1 MTNAREFS
9 LANKIALIL
18 SCVFLLG
25 VFIFAHLYADALN
38 KDLTYYVEQA
48 EMNVHAGDWEQVRK
62 DVDAIEKRFLPAS
75 NVLKLFYDH
84 EDVDMLDTEVSTAKQ
99 LAKVE
104 EKAEIFLSLE
114 NIKSI
119 ATYLAGIETFSIP
132 NLF

>member
-1 MTNAREFS
+1 MTQSRKFRI
-9 LANKIALIL
+9 ANNIALIF

-25 VFIFAHLYADALN
+25 VFLFSHFYANALN
-38 KDLTYYVEQA
+38 KDISHYVEQA
-48 EMNVHAGDWEQVRK
+48 EIQVHAENWEQVRQN
-62 DVDAIEKRFLPAS
+62 VDFIEQRFLPAG

-84 EDVDMLDTEVSTAKQ
+84 EDVDTLDTEISTAKQ
-99 LAKVE
+99 HARAE

-119 ATYLAGIETFSIP
+119 AAYLAGIETFSIP

>member
-1 MTNAREFS
+1 MTSAREFN
-9 LANKIALIL
+9 LANKIALIF
-18 SCVFLLG
+18 SCVFLFG
-25 VFIFAHLYADALN
+25 VFLFSHFFADALK
-38 KDLTYYVEQA
+38 KDITYYVEQA
-48 EMNVHAGDWEQVRK
+48 EMYVHAGNWEKVRQNI
-62 DVDAIEKRFLPAS
+62 DAIEKRFLPAS

-84 EDVDMLDTEVSTAKQ
+84 EDVDTLDSELSTAKQ

-119 ATYLAGIETFSIP
+119 AAFLAGIETFSIP

>member
-1 MTNAREFS
+1 MTKSRKFRI
-9 LANKIALIL
+9 ANNIALIC

-25 VFIFAHLYADALN
+25 VFLFSHFYAGALK
-38 KDLTYYVEQA
+38 KDITHYVEQA
-48 EMNVHAGDWEQVRK
+48 EMQVHLENWEQVRQS
-62 DVDAIEKRFLPAS
+62 VDIIEQRFLPAS
-75 NVLKLFYDH
+75 DVLKLFYDH
-84 EDVDMLDTEVSTAKQ
+84 EDVDMLDTEISTAKQ

-119 ATYLAGIETFSIP
+119 AAYLAGIETFSIP